1 MGLNTASKS
10 EFITRKKVEK
20 IFEFDCVLL
29 KPDGYSFSLEKVSNV
44 RIETM
49 LVLLESPSP
58 SHNKRIFPFTKEF
71 AEECLVNS
79 A

>member
-20 IFEFDCVLL
+20 IFEFDCVFIKTRCLC
-29 KPDGYSFSLEKVSNV
+29 FSLEKVSNV
-44 RIETM
+44 RIETV

-71 AEECLVNS
+71 AKECLLNS